1 MMSPTSGKSPD
12 KFHPSPPLVNL
23 MPGECGVSKGEQAF
37 VTLLGSCVAV
47 CIHDKLHGIGGMNHF
62 LLPAGGSI
70 DPMQAAWDKTA
81 RYGDYAMELLINRA
95 MALGAERRHLVAK
108 VFGGAAMLSNV
119 ASTVGARNAE
129 FALNYLHVENIPITA
144 QDLGGACARKVCF
157 YPDSGKVVLRR
168 IKTTSQTLLVREQ
181 AFAKKIQ
188 EDDAQGE
195 IIFF

>member
-1 MMSPTSGKSPD
+1 MMSPPSGKSLD
-12 KFHPSPPLVNL
+12 KTHSPLLVNL

-47 CIHDKLHGIGGMNHF
+47 CIHDKVRGIGGMNHF

-108 VFGGAAMLSNV
+108 VFGGAAMLTNIV
-119 ASTVGARNAE
+119 NTIGIRNAE
-129 FALNYLHVENIPITA
+129 FALNYLRVENIPISG
-144 QDLGGACARKVCF
+144 QDLGGTFARKICF

-168 IKTTSQTLLVREQ
+168 IRTTSQSLLTREQ

-188 EDDAQGE
+188 EEDAQGD
-195 IIFF
+195 IFFF

>member
-1 MMSPTSGKSPD
+1 MMSPPAVKPQD
-12 KFHPSPPLVNL
+12 KPPTPPLVNL
-23 MPGECGVSKGEQAF
+23 MPGECGVSKGERGF

-47 CIHDKLHGIGGMNHF
+47 CIHDKVHGIGGMNHF

-95 MALGAERRHLVAK
+95 MALGAERRYLVAK

-119 ASTVGARNAE
+119 ASTVGTRNAE
-129 FALNYLHVENIPITA
+129 FALNYLRVENIPILA
-144 QDLGGACARKVCF
+144 QDLGGTFARKVCF

-168 IKTTSQTLLVREQ
+168 IRTTNNVLLTREQ

-188 EDDAQGE
+188 EEDTQGD
-195 IIFF
+195 IFFF